1 MGKDN
6 QSPAL
11 DNKKLAK
18 RLLIS
23 AGLIIIA
30 TLIYYKPIIARLI
43 DERFLS
49 KDTLSGLTVN
59 PKDLLKNTND
69 RTNFL
74 LLGKGGEGHQAGD
87 LTDSIQV
94 ISYDHQTQ
102 KITVIGVPR
111 DLWVDSLKAKIN
123 TAYYYGEKR
132 EKGKGLSLSKA
143 SIEEVLGL
151 PIHYSLSLDFSLF
164 TELIDLV
171 GGVTIDV
178 PTVLDDYQYPIAG
191 RENALPIES
200 RYEHLHF
207 DPGVQTLNG
216 DRALKYVRSRHSQGD
231 EGTDFAR
238 SRRQRQVLLGFRDSV
253 IKNGLLLN
261 PQKLTELIDLYS
273 KRLDTD
279 LDPSLYPALLK
290 LALTADTGG
299 LKTIPLV
306 TAKENPQFSILEVAD
321 KTKYQNQYVLIA
333 KDNNWNAL
341 KQYIQNG
348 L

>member
-1 MGKDN
+1 MDKVNQTLQQDN
-6 QSPAL
+6 HTL
-11 DNKKLAK
+11 LK
-18 RLLIS
+18 RGLIFTVLVIVSLTIYYRPVLSKLIS
-23 AGLIIIA
+23 
-30 TLIYYKPIIARLI
+30 
-43 DERFLS
+43 ERFLS
-49 KDTLSGLTVN
+49 RDTFNGLTVN
-59 PKDLLKNTND
+59 PKELLKNTNN

-94 ISYDHQTQ
+94 ISYNHENQ

-123 TAYYYGEKR
+123 TAYYYGEKK
-132 EKGKGLSLSKA
+132 EEGKGLSLAKA
-143 SIEEVLGL
+143 SIEEVLGV
-151 PIHYSLSLDFSLF
+151 PIHYSLALDFTLF

-178 PTVLDDYQYPIAG
+178 PSVLDDYQYPIAG
-191 RENALPIES
+191 RETALPIES

-207 DPGVQTLNG
+207 DPGIQTLNG
-216 DRALKYVRSRHSQGD
+216 ERALKYVRSRHSQGD

-261 PQKLTELIDLYS
+261 PQKLNELIDLYS
-273 KRLDTD
+273 KRLNTD

-290 LALTADTGG
+290 LALIADTGG

-306 TAKENPQFSILEVAD
+306 TAKENPQFSILEVGN
-321 KTKYQNQYVLIA
+321 KIKYQNQYVLVA
-333 KDNNWNAL
+333 KDNNWSAL
-341 KQYIQNG
+341 KQYVQNG